1 MFFFVTRNKCTEN
14 RFYQSIFIVFLLKQ
28 MSITKQLKI
37 TFLGTGTSTGVPMI
51 GSQHPVAYSNNSKDK
66 RLRSSIMISWDEH
79 VYIVDSGPDFRQQ
92 MIREN
97 IKSIDGVLFTHEH
110 SDHVAGFED
119 VRPFS
124 FRSGEVPIYLTKRVF
139 KALEKRYDYIFA
151 VKNRY
156 PSAAKVKP
164 IIISKNDFF
173 YLNGVKVLPVEV
185 MHGELPILGFRFN
198 NFAYITDIKYIT
210 DEEKRKL
217 SQLDSLVVT
226 GLRKELHDTHFNLEE
241 ALNFIEELQPKQ
253 AFLTHISE
261 LLGFHDEVQKGLP
274 DNVHLA
280 YDGLHFMS
288 T

>member
-1 MFFFVTRNKCTEN
+1 
-14 RFYQSIFIVFLLKQ
+14 

-51 GSQHPVAYSNNSKDK
+51 GSQHPVAHSNNPKDK
-66 RLRSSIMISWDEH
+66 RLRSSIMISWDE
-79 VYIVDSGPDFRQQ
+79 YIYVVDSGPDFRQQ

-97 IKSIDGVLFTHEH
+97 VMSIDGVLFTHEH

-124 FRSGEVPIYLTKRVF
+124 FRGGEVPIYLTERVF

-173 YLNGVKVLPVEV
+173 HLHGVKVLPVEV
-185 MHGELPILGFRFN
+185 MHGKLPILGFRFN
-198 NFAYITDIKYIT
+198 NFAYLTDIKYIT
-210 DEEKRKL
+210 DEEKKKL

-241 ALNFIEELQPKQ
+241 ALNFIQELKPKQ

-261 LLGFHDEVQKGLP
+261 LLGFHDEIQKELP